1 MENNSN
7 APAQMMEMF
16 TIKQTT
22 PHNPQEIAS
31 QMQET
36 CSRYNFSILQRYDFH
51 EIIKS
56 KGFELNREVFVFEIC
71 QAKIASKILADNPE
85 FSIFMPCK
93 IAIYEHGG
101 ETVIATMNM
110 EMMLKIFENNAE
122 LYTEATALFT
132 SLKEMIFSFQ

>member
-7 APAQMMEMF
+7 APAKMMEMF

-22 PHNPQEIAS
+22 PHNSQEIAS
-31 QMQET
+31 QMQDA

-93 IAIYEHGG
+93 IAIYEQGG

-132 SLKEMIFSFQ
+132 SLKEMMFSLQ

>member
-1 MENNSN
+1 MTNNAN
-7 APAQMMEMF
+7 TPAQMMEMF
-16 TIKQTT
+16 TIKLTT
-22 PHNPQEIAS
+22 PHTPQAIAS
-31 QMQET
+31 KMQDA

-56 KGFELNREVFVFEIC
+56 KGFELNREVYVFEIC
-71 QAKIASKILADNPE
+71 QAKMASKVLADNPE

-93 IAIYEHGG
+93 IALYEQDG

-132 SLKEMIFSFQ
+132 TLKEMMFSLQ